1 MMAGASSCITY
12 QCSTIFPLATRKIST
27 RVRLETIS
35 GYPKTIGI
43 VVPGRAV
50 DPQFL

>member
-1 MMAGASSCITY
+1 VEAGEPPHIKSRESRYIDAC
-12 QCSTIFPLATRKIST
+12 PAR
-27 RVRLETIS
+27 TIS
-35 GYPKTIGI
+35 GYLKAIGI